1 MFGLSFEKIVL
12 IGIIAAIIIGP
23 SRLPAYAHKLGEAV
37 RLLRTQIDSAR
48 DRAAESVGVDD
59 WQVLDPRQYD
69 PRRIVREALVD
80 TDPTSSNAGETT
92 AVAAD
97 SEDPGAEAAGRYV
110 ITGSSGHPRK
120 RFVAHTTESRAGD
133 EENAAVHSETAA
145 QSGAGVH
152 SGAGLDTGAATQ
164 SVSGG

>member
-12 IGIIAAIIIGP
+12 IGISAAIIIGP
-23 SRLPAYAHKLGEAV
+23 SRLPAYAQKLGEAV

-59 WQVLDPRQYD
+59 WQSLDPRQYD
-69 PRRIVREALVD
+69 PRRIVREALVEPNSA
-80 TDPTSSNAGETT
+80 TPAAEEKT
-92 AVAAD
+92 APASD
-97 SEDPGAEAAGRYV
+97 SEKSIVETAGRYV

-120 RFVAHTTESRAGD
+120 RFVAHTTGSRAGD
-133 EENAAVHSETAA
+133 EENAAVQSETAA
-145 QSGAGVH
+145 QSGAGVD
-152 SGAGLDTGAATQ
+152 SGAAVS